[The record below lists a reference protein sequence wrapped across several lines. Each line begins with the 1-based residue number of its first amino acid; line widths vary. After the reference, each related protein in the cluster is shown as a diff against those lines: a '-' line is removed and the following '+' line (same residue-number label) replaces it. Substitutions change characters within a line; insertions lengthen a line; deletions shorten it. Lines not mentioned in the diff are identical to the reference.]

1 MCTVHRKTKILQF
14 LKMAKQITKV
24 IWEGEH
30 KMFNVWEKS
39 FWESLKFFL
48 HILLS
53 LVKLHMYGHSISTQ
67 DV

>member
-1 MCTVHRKTKILQF
+1 MCTVHRKTKILKF
-14 LKMAKQITKV
+14 LKMAEQITKV

-30 KMFNVWEKS
+30 KMFNVWEKT
-39 FWESLKFFL
+39 WESLNYFL

-53 LVKLHMYGHSISTQ
+53 LVKLRMYGHSISTQ